1 MLAKRKAL
9 GRGLDALLPVVEQEP
24 APSTDRK
31 TVADVDIN
39 SIVPNPYQP
48 RTTFNEEAL
57 ADLVD
62 SIRTQG
68 VIQPVLVRRVD
79 RKYQLV
85 AGERRWRAA
94 KLAEKTSIPAIVIEP
109 TEQEMLEYALLENIQ
124 REDLNAIEEAR
135 AYQTLLQEFGLSQ
148 EEVAHRVGKKRSSIA
163 NSLRL
168 LKLSANYQ
176 RQIAEGLLTA
186 GHGRAILAVA
196 DPALQTHLHDAIL
209 KRNLSVRQA
218 EVMANRLNKRRS
230 AALAVIGKREIE
242 PQLANLGQRL
252 AERFGAKA
260 AVKPMGKT
268 RGRVEIYYHSLDDLD
283 RILGVLG
290 ITQTSQSLSE

>member
-9 GRGLDALLPVVEQEP
+9 GRGLDALLPVAESERAVPVEG
-24 APSTDRK
+24 K
-31 TVADVDIN
+31 TVTDIDIS

-48 RTTFNEEAL
+48 RTTFNEETL

-68 VIQPVLVRRVD
+68 VIQPILVRRVD
-79 RKYQLV
+79 RKYQIV
-85 AGERRWRAA
+85 TGERRWRAA
-94 KLAEKTSIPAIVIEP
+94 KMAEKSQIPAIVMQP
-109 TEQEMLEYALLENIQ
+109 TEQEMLEWALLENIQ

-168 LKLSANYQ
+168 LKLSAEIQ
-176 RQIAEGLLTA
+176 RQIADGTITA
-186 GHGRAILAVA
+186 GHGRAILTVA
-196 DPALQTHLHDAIL
+196 DPAQQSQLHHTIL
-209 KRNLSVRQA
+209 KRSLSVRQA
-218 EVMANRLNKRRS
+218 EVMANRLNKRRPAGS
-230 AALAVIGKREIE
+230 KKKGPE
-242 PQLANLGQRL
+242 PQLADLSQRL

-260 AVKPMGKT
+260 TVKPMGRT
-268 RGRVEIYYHSLDDLD
+268 RGRIEIYYHSLDDLD
-283 RILGVLG
+283 RILGILA
-290 ITQTSQSLSE
+290 ITGTSQSA